1 MSRFGKHQLHELYYY
16 LKLTRSLEEELAR
29 LFRAGKLSG
38 ALPISTGQEALSLGA
53 TYPLRAQ
60 DVLASAVP
68 CNTALLARGVT
79 PFEILTHFMA
89 RRGSPSGGRDGSI
102 QFCDLKRGLVA
113 PTEHP
118 AAHVAV
124 MAGVAFA
131 AKVQR
136 KDWVALA
143 LVDERALA
151 TGDFHE
157 GLNFASVHQL
167 PLVVVIEKKPL
178 DPAAAAYVAPAGQ
191 NHYERLKAYGLPT
204 VMVDGNDVLQVL
216 QVVEAALERARI
228 GKGPSVIEARTAGRT
243 RFSMREDILAVW
255 PASAQRF
262 PEAGADEP
270 GEGQRKLAF
279 EDRELNDPV
288 DQFEAFLIEHA
299 QMRPAEQKEILARV
313 TKLIA
318 EDVRRAEEEPPP
330 ASESPT
336 TGVYDR
342 GSNVP
347 VRLAE

>member
-29 LFRAGKLSG
+29 LFGAGKLSG

-102 QFCDLKRGLVA
+102 QFCNLKRGLVA

-143 LVDERALA
+143 LVGERALA

-204 VMVDGNDVLQVL
+204 VTSFDPDGLIGQVSD
-216 QVVEAALERARI
+216 RA
-228 GKGPSVIEARTAGRT
+228 GE
-243 RFSMREDILAVW
+243 
-255 PASAQRF
+255 
-262 PEAGADEP
+262 PE
-270 GEGQRKLAF
+270 L
-279 EDRELNDPV
+279 
-288 DQFEAFLIEHA
+288 
-299 QMRPAEQKEILARV
+299 
-313 TKLIA
+313 
-318 EDVRRAEEEPPP
+318 
-330 ASESPT
+330 ESPRSDEESIAYT
-336 TGVYDR
+336 LDPPLDARDDAGGRLPGHRSSVSR
-342 GSNVP
+342 GP
-347 VRLAE
+347 RAAG